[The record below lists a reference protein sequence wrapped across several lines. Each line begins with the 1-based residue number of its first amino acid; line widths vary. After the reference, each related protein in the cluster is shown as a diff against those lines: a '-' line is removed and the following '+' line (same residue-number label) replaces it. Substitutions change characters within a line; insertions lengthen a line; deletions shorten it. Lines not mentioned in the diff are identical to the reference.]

1 MARIPIDDRVLEL
14 DEGRTVGYVTWGDLA
29 GTPVFIGHGT
39 PANSPKILE
48 DLHALFVPQHPEAPP
63 GRTTRSRVAESARRV
78 C

>member
-1 MARIPIDDRVLEL
+1 
-14 DEGRTVGYVTWGDLA
+14 
-29 GTPVFIGHGT
+29 VFIGHGT